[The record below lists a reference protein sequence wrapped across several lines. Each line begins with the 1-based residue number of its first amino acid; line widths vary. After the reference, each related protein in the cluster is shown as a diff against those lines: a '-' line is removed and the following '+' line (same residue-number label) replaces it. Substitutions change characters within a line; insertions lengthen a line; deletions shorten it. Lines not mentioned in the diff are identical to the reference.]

1 MTCQI
6 TFLPVGNA
14 DSIVIQ
20 ANESLVIID
29 LGKLEIL
36 EDWLEK
42 HKVTKI
48 NKIYVTHAHSDHFP
62 DLIKLATFLGNWLET
77 NPSTTLTLCLP
88 YLEIQRARNNV
99 IANRGSFRARLLE
112 DALNRIIKWDDQNEY
127 IQFIPLVSQ
136 KEDHIDNL
144 FGVDVLH
151 PTQVYIENHL
161 ATTKSKLNEVSA
173 VLLLTY
179 GCFSALFLADIEGI
193 GLTKLLEKYNKRKAF
208 NFIQKVNLVKIP
220 HHGAWPKNGE
230 DLKTLLEFI
239 DPEIAVLSVCSKNP
253 HGHVKPE
260 LFAALNNLKN
270 DSSKRLNQ
278 FICTEVTRTCKY
290 SASNC
295 LKMDRKGL
303 SSTEKC
309 AGEITI
315 IAEDSGKWTLKT
327 ETKHSDVVKNFNYA
341 ACTERADLI

>member
-29 LGKLEIL
+29 LGKLDIL

-127 IQFIPLVSQ
+127 IQFTPLVSQ
-136 KEDHIDNL
+136 KEDYIDHL
-144 FGVDVLH
+144 FRVDVLH

-173 VLLLTY
+173 VLLITY
-179 GCFSALFLADIEGI
+179 GCFSTLFLADIEGI
-193 GLTKLLEKYNKRKAF
+193 GLTKLLEKYNRRKAF
-208 NFIQKVNLVKIP
+208 NSIQKVNLVKIP
-220 HHGAWPKNGE
+220 HHGAWPKNGNE
-230 DLKTLLEFI
+230 LQILLEII
-239 DPEIAVLSVCSKNP
+239 DPEIAVLSVGSQNNY
-253 HGHVKPE
+253 GHVKPE
-260 LFAALNNLKN
+260 LFDALISLKN

-290 SASNC
+290 SASDC
-295 LKMDRKGL
+295 STMDKKGL

-327 ETKHSDVVKNFNYA
+327 ETQHPDIVKGFDYA
-341 ACTERADLI
+341 MCT